1 MDVGVCNFAEGKR
14 KGTAAPQKDN
24 ISTEEAEEPAA
35 DATGTVASA
44 ITEAEEAEEPVA
56 DATGTVA
63 SAITEAEEAEEP
75 AADATGTVA
84 SAIQ

>member
-1 MDVGVCNFAEGKR
+1 MDVVVCNFAEGKR

-24 ISTEEAEEPAA
+24 ISTE
-35 DATGTVASA
+35 D
-44 ITEAEEAEEPVA
+44 
-56 DATGTVA
+56 
-63 SAITEAEEAEEP
+63 AEEP